1 MTYRGKRYETT
12 MTAHESGRGWAFF
25 FLFTIVFP
33 FLMGF
38 IQRYIDGL
46 IPVAEANV
54 LYYLF
59 AACIV
64 FVLFWQFLKGSF
76 SCLLDNLGRNLLA
89 IVIGFV
95 VAIPLHILVMKFP
108 YPVENPNMFSYPEQ
122 FTLSSS
128 ATIVILLVLLPLVEE
143 VLFRGLLFGSIRPHS
158 RLLAWIVS
166 IFVYCFYSVW
176 LFAFVPS
183 GGVDLRYLL
192 LGIQYFPSAFALT
205 FCYEK
210 GGSVWSS
217 MILHAAINALFLF
230 SSLST
235 YTVL

>member
-1 MTYRGKRYETT
+1 MQYRGKRYETT
-12 MTAHESGRGWAFF
+12 MTPHESGRGWAFF

-33 FLMGF
+33 FLMGV

-76 SCLLDNLGRNLLA
+76 SYLLDNLGRNILA
-89 IVIGFV
+89 IVIGFMV
-95 VAIPLHILVMKFP
+95 DIPLHILVMKFP
-108 YPVENPNMFSYPEQ
+108 YPIENPNTFSYPEQ

-128 ATIVILLVLLPLVEE
+128 ATILILLVLIPIVEE

-166 IFVYCFYSVW
+166 VSVCCFYNVW

-192 LGIQYFPSAFALT
+192 LGIQYLPSTLALT

-217 MILHAAINALFLF
+217 MILHAIIHAIFLF
-230 SSLST
+230 SALSV
-235 YTVL
+235 YTVM